1 MIGPFLILA
10 RLAEISFVDN
20 SKERLNTKMLLWMG
34 TAASPPTVPVLV
46 STVFRDTQH
55 PSAPCC
61 IAQCSRACFEQRLR
75 TP

>member
-20 SKERLNTKMLLWMG
+20 SKERLNTKVLLCMD
-34 TAASPPTVPVLV
+34 TAASPPTVPILV
-46 STVFRDTQH
+46 STVFQDSQH

-61 IAQCSRACFEQRLR
+61 IMQCSHACFEQSLR
-75 TP
+75 MP